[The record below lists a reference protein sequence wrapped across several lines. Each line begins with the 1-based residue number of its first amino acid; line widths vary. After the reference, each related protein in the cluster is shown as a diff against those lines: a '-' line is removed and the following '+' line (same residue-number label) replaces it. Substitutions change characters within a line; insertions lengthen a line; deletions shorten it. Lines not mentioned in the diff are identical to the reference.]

1 MAKREG
7 TPKIPA
13 AVREDYWGQGV
24 DLKRFFLCVQ
34 GRLWTVLA
42 AAMSGA
48 LLAAA
53 LYAIVR
59 QVTMGPPKYRAEV
72 LFFIGYDIREEDEVL
87 KEFINEYNAYTWGDM
102 MKSDR
107 VILPVMEAVPEADRQ
122 EIEDSL
128 STEIASDPEYLTA
141 YFTTEDEELSNR
153 IAVAYIGAM
162 AAFGETMQGRGLTGI
177 EAWKT
182 VPAARVVPENRAANA
197 AALGAILGLVA
208 GALLLAGWYILD
220 DSVLLESDLS
230 HRYGLRVFGYRTR
243 KPEARWEAAL
253 NENLTYRA
261 RKEAFREVLL
271 EEVTGEGI
279 DYDTLREAPLLLLI
293 QQGTPCLRRLSPIL
307 STLALQDVTVKVI
320 GIDENNRIN
329 LSMKQVLPPPARPER
344 RPNAR
349 PAGYRNENGGERR
362 PGRRPGVSSFQ
373 AAPPQPK
380 GPVSFEDQ
388 LKQFMASSDSKLS
401 ELHMNEKRSS
411 RRGRR

>member
-13 AVREDYWGQGV
+13 SVREDYWGQGV

-42 AAMSGA
+42 AALAGA

-107 VILPVMEAVPEADRQ
+107 VVLPVMEAVPEADRQ

-128 STEIASDPEYLTA
+128 STEIASDPEFLTA

-307 STLALQDVTVKVI
+307 STLALQDVTVKGAVI
-320 GIDENNRIN
+320 TEADNRF
-329 LSMKQVLPPPARPER
+329 LRLYYGRPLRHRLLQE
-344 RPNAR
+344 
-349 PAGYRNENGGERR
+349 GED
-362 PGRRPGVSSFQ
+362 PME
-373 AAPPQPK
+373 
-380 GPVSFEDQ
+380 ED
-388 LKQFMASSDSKLS
+388 L
-401 ELHMNEKRSS
+401 
-411 RRGRR
+411 